1 MNRMIPI
8 IIVIILIIC
17 GFVKKI
23 LRIKQ
28 YDKRIDFTVTFNNN
42 FFDFVNDFCQRWVF
56 DNEKYRL
63 VIKDI
68 DFIQQELGMDGIIS
82 TFQDPIKGLQINNYQ
97 LFMNI
102 IPELRSAIT
111 DYYNSITKERV
122 YQLIGFCEDSL
133 KRHIGNLERAVIDEK
148 KGLLNPITC
157 MGEGIRWIVGL
168 PIDILQ
174 WVGIYGERT
183 NYKIKKSGIYKFIN
197 NIIVV
202 IGFISSIMGIILGWE
217 EFINVVRNLIGK

>member
-23 LRIKQ
+23 LRIRQ
-28 YDKRIDFTVTFNNN
+28 YAKRIDFTVAFNNN
-42 FFDFVNDFCQRWVF
+42 FFDFVNDSCKNWTL
-56 DNEKYRL
+56 DSEKYSL

-68 DFIQQELGMDGIIS
+68 DLIQQELGMDGIIS
-82 TFQDPIKGLQINNYQ
+82 TFQDPLKGLMINNYQ

-102 IPELRSAIT
+102 IPELRSVIT
-111 DYYNSITKERV
+111 DYRNSFTQERV
-122 YQLIGFCEDSL
+122 YQLLEFCEDSL

-148 KGLLNPITC
+148 KGLFNPITC

-174 WVGIYGERT
+174 WAGIYGERT

-202 IGFISSIMGIILGWE
+202 ISFASSIMGIILGWE
-217 EFINVVRNLIGK
+217 EFIDVVRNLIGK

>member
-17 GFVKKI
+17 GFVIKI
-23 LRIKQ
+23 LRIREY
-28 YDKRIDFTVTFNNN
+28 YDRIDSTVTFRKN
-42 FFDFVNDFCQRWVF
+42 FFNFVNDFCQRWVF
-56 DNEKYRL
+56 DSEKYEV

-68 DFIQQELGMDGIIS
+68 DLIQQELGIDGIIS
-82 TFQDPIKGLQINNYQ
+82 TLQDPIKGLQVNNYQ

-111 DYYNSITKERV
+111 NCYNPIIKQRV
-122 YQLIGFCEDSL
+122 YQLIGFCDDSL
-133 KRHIGNLERAVIDEK
+133 NRHIGNLERAVNDEK
-148 KGLLNPITC
+148 KGLFNPITC
-157 MGEGIRWIVGL
+157 MGEGIQWIVGL

-174 WVGIYGERT
+174 WAGICGKMT
-183 NYKIKKSGIYKFIN
+183 NDKIKQSGIYKFIN

-202 IGFISSIMGIILGWE
+202 IGFFSSIMGITLGWD
-217 EFINVVRNLIGK
+217 EFINVVKGFIGK